1 MAITATQARSRETAE
16 QRQQPRQRQAQ
27 FDDRIQAGRQ
37 LAQNLR
43 EYTGDS
49 SQVVVVSVSRG
60 GAIVGAEVAAQLGT
74 GMQHLYYQV
83 RAIPCPSIP
92 RLSLGSVAGDGSVRI
107 DSMMARSMGVDEMN
121 ADLLRRIA
129 IVDRKLRRDQN
140 AFHLPPP
147 TRSQVDGRTLIIVD
161 DVIEAGDTIREAAM
175 HLRHF
180 FDPRNVVV
188 AAPVCLAD
196 LRKLLRRHVDAVVD
210 IASPLFVGPAARW
223 YAGNTTPT
231 LAEQRLLSQMFTGG
245 PDSTGADVGQSG
257 ADPDIGG

>member
-1 MAITATQARSRETAE
+1 MAITATEVRSRETAE
-16 QRQQPRQRQAQ
+16 QRQQPRRRQAQ
-27 FDDRIQAGRQ
+27 FDDRIQAGQQ
-37 LAQNLR
+37 LARNLC

-60 GAIVGAEVAAQLGT
+60 GAVVGAEVAAQLGA
-74 GMQHLYYQV
+74 GVQHLYYRV
-83 RAIPCPSIP
+83 HAIPCPSIP

-107 DSMMARSMGVDEMN
+107 DSMMARSMGMNEMD
-121 ADLLRRIA
+121 ASMLRRIA
-129 IVDRKLRRDQN
+129 MVDRKLRRDQN

-175 HLRHF
+175 HLRHS
-180 FDPRNVVV
+180 FDPSNVVV

-223 YAGNTTPT
+223 YADNTTPSP
-231 LAEQRLLSQMFTGG
+231 AEQQLLLRMFPGRS
-245 PDSTGADVGQSG
+245 DSNGAGIGQSG
-257 ADPDIGG
+257 ADPDIDG